1 MATVYSDVRTS
12 TTQNDPSEFVKTNQ
26 MGGNVRVAYAQY
38 EASGT
43 SAGDVIEMFALPH
56 GARVISGNLHWDAL
70 GASTNLTVGHA
81 EYVDADGTT
90 VTADPDEFKG
100 STTTTSA
107 GQAAVAASTG
117 LGALSEVSLKSQ
129 ANNEFVVT
137 VTVGGGA
144 ATGTIDLQMLYVVD

>member
-26 MGGNVRVAYAQY
+26 IGGNIRVAYAQY
-38 EASGT
+38 EASAT
-43 SAGDVIEMFALPH
+43 AAGDVIEMFALPH

-90 VTADPDEFKG
+90 VAADPDEFKG

-107 GQAAVAASTG
+107 GQAAVAASTS
-117 LGALSEVSLKSQ
+117 LGALAEVSLKSQ
-129 ANNEFVVT
+129 ANNAYVVT
-137 VTVGGGA
+137 VSVGGGA